1 MKPTCSDP
9 NCGFQDDP
17 MYHGIR
23 LEECNDHDD
32 VVWYAGRN
40 CPACDVV
47 ESRNDEVD
55 ELTIERDQYRSG
67 FFQVERERDE
77 AQDRAQMY
85 EDEIDE
91 LKGRGCCGDHE
102 RTIIEDG
109 M

>member
-9 NCGFQDDP
+9 NCGFQDYP
-17 MYHGIR
+17 MYHEIR

-40 CPACDVV
+40 CPACDAL
-47 ESRNDEVD
+47 ESLQE
-55 ELTIERDQYRSG
+55 ELGEARGECTEMENQ
-67 FFQVERERDE
+67 RDE

-102 RTIIEDG
+102 RTLIEDG